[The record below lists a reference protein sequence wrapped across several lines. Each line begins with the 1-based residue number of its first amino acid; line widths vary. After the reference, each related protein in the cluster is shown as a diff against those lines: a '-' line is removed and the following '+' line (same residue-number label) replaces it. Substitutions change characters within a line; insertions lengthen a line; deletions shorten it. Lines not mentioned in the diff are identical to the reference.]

1 MKSDTV
7 HIGVDVSKEKL
18 DVFVPAQKEGMRPT
32 AKELDNNVTG
42 FRELR
47 DLARKTG
54 ATVCVEPTGG
64 YELELIAFMHKF
76 GVPVAYTDALRV
88 RQFAR
93 AEGNLSKND
102 APESRQD
109 YGYEATV
116 YLDKRIGGKT
126 VKVEWQKKDPYGRIL
141 GIVYLDGVDIN
152 LEMVATGNAWHY
164 AHFDQTPEY
173 AEAEKSARAARLGLW
188 SGESPISPYDFRR
201 GRFPEGKAPPKDSGV
216 IAIKMVDGKPVV
228 FDPATGKP
236 IPLLPADK

>member
-1 MKSDTV
+1 MEKWNNYCNKCAVLAVAVIAAWVAGAATLEGKVTRVADGDT
-7 HIGVDVSKEKL
+7 I
-18 DVFVPAQKEGMRPT
+18 R
-32 AKELDNNVTG
+32 VTDG
-42 FRELR
+42 ERR
-47 DLARKTG
+47 YQVR
-54 ATVCVEPTGG
+54 
-64 YELELIAFMHKF
+64 LERI
-76 GVPVAYTDALRV
+76 
-88 RQFAR
+88 
-93 AEGNLSKND
+93 D
-102 APESRQD
+102 APELRQD

-164 AHFDQTPEY
+164 AHFDNTPEY

-236 IPLLPADK
+236 IPLLPAEK

>member
-1 MKSDTV
+1 MRLILSAVALVAAFAASGKTLEGKVTRVADGDT
-7 HIGVDVSKEKL
+7 I
-18 DVFVPAQKEGMRPT
+18 R
-32 AKELDNNVTG
+32 VTDG
-42 FRELR
+42 ERR
-47 DLARKTG
+47 YQVR
-54 ATVCVEPTGG
+54 
-64 YELELIAFMHKF
+64 LERI
-76 GVPVAYTDALRV
+76 
-88 RQFAR
+88 
-93 AEGNLSKND
+93 D

-188 SGESPISPYDFRR
+188 ADESPINPYDFRR
-201 GRFPEGKAPPKDSGV
+201 GRFPEGKAPPKDSDV

-236 IPLLPADK
+236 IPALPAEK

>member
-1 MKSDTV
+1 MEKWNNYCNKCSVLTVAVIAAWVAGAATLEGEVTRVADGDT
-7 HIGVDVSKEKL
+7 I
-18 DVFVPAQKEGMRPT
+18 R
-32 AKELDNNVTG
+32 VTDG
-42 FRELR
+42 ERR
-47 DLARKTG
+47 YQVR
-54 ATVCVEPTGG
+54 
-64 YELELIAFMHKF
+64 LERI
-76 GVPVAYTDALRV
+76 
-88 RQFAR
+88 
-93 AEGNLSKND
+93 D

-164 AHFDQTPEY
+164 AYFDNTPEY

-188 SGESPISPYDFRR
+188 SGDSPISPYDFRR

-236 IPLLPADK
+236 IPPLPADK

>member
-1 MKSDTV
+1 MMRLILSAVALVAAFAASGKTLEGKVTRVADGDT
-7 HIGVDVSKEKL
+7 I
-18 DVFVPAQKEGMRPT
+18 R
-32 AKELDNNVTG
+32 VTDG
-42 FRELR
+42 ERR
-47 DLARKTG
+47 YQVR
-54 ATVCVEPTGG
+54 
-64 YELELIAFMHKF
+64 LERI
-76 GVPVAYTDALRV
+76 
-88 RQFAR
+88 
-93 AEGNLSKND
+93 D

-188 SGESPISPYDFRR
+188 AGESPISPYDFRR

-236 IPLLPADK
+236 IPPLPADK

>member
-1 MKSDTV
+1 MMRLILSAVALVAAFVASGNTLEGKVTRVADGDT
-7 HIGVDVSKEKL
+7 I
-18 DVFVPAQKEGMRPT
+18 R
-32 AKELDNNVTG
+32 VTDG
-42 FRELR
+42 ERR
-47 DLARKTG
+47 YQVR
-54 ATVCVEPTGG
+54 
-64 YELELIAFMHKF
+64 LERI
-76 GVPVAYTDALRV
+76 
-88 RQFAR
+88 
-93 AEGNLSKND
+93 D

-188 SGESPISPYDFRR
+188 ADESPINPYDFRR

-236 IPLLPADK
+236 IPPLPADK